1 MDSNSSPSSTGLNA
15 GMDAKR
21 IVGIA
26 YVVFAI
32 VGVLFFTSLIESI
45 FAALRWSNP
54 MLLGVDQLSPAS
66 LIAFL
71 ITAGIIIACCVN
83 KKVYSGSLDVATE
96 LKRVTWP
103 TLAET
108 KVSTIAVII
117 VSAIASIILF
127 GFDFISSKVMS
138 DWIPALLTWIA
149 SA

>member
-1 MDSNSSPSSTGLNA
+1 MDSSSTSTGLNG

-26 YVVFAI
+26 YAVFCI
-32 VGVLFFTSLIESI
+32 VGIFFFTSLIESI

-54 MLLGVDQLSPAS
+54 MLLGVEQLSPAS
-66 LIAFL
+66 LIALL
-71 ITAGIIIACCVN
+71 ISVGIVVACFVN
-83 KKVYSGSLDVATE
+83 KKVYAGSLDIATE

-117 VSAIASIILF
+117 VSVIASLILF
-127 GFDFISSKVMS
+127 FFDFVSSKIMS

-149 SA
+149 GT

>member
-1 MDSNSSPSSTGLNA
+1 MDSNSSPSSTSLNA

-32 VGVLFFTSLIESI
+32 VGVLFFTSLIEGV

-54 MLLGVDQLSPAS
+54 VLLGVDQLSPAS

-71 ITAGIIIACCVN
+71 VTTGIIVACCVN
-83 KKVYSGSLDVATE
+83 KRVYSGSLDIATE

-138 DWIPALLTWIA
+138 DWIPALLTWVA

>member
-1 MDSNSSPSSTGLNA
+1 MDSNSSPSSTSLNA

-26 YVVFAI
+26 YVVFAL
-32 VGVLFFTSLIESI
+32 VGVLFFTSLIEGV

-54 MLLGVDQLSPAS
+54 VLLGVDQLSPAS
-66 LIAFL
+66 LTAFL
-71 ITAGIIIACCVN
+71 VTAGIIVACCVN
-83 KKVYSGSLDVATE
+83 KRVYSGSLDIATE

-138 DWIPALLTWIA
+138 DWIPALLTWVA

>member
-66 LIAFL
+66 LIALL

>member
-1 MDSNSSPSSTGLNA
+1 MDSNSSPSSTSLNA

-26 YVVFAI
+26 YVVFAF
-32 VGVLFFTSLIESI
+32 VGVLFFTSLIEGV

-54 MLLGVDQLSPAS
+54 VLLGVDQLSPAS

-71 ITAGIIIACCVN
+71 VTAGIIVACCVN
-83 KKVYSGSLDVATE
+83 KRVYSGSLDIATE

-138 DWIPALLTWIA
+138 DWIPALLTWVA

>member
-1 MDSNSSPSSTGLNA
+1 MDSNSSPSSTSLNA

-32 VGVLFFTSLIESI
+32 VGVLFFTSLIEGV

-54 MLLGVDQLSPAS
+54 VLLGVDQLSPAS

-71 ITAGIIIACCVN
+71 VTAGIIVACCVN
-83 KKVYSGSLDVATE
+83 KRVYSGSLDIATE

-138 DWIPALLTWIA
+138 DWIPALLTWVA

>member
-1 MDSNSSPSSTGLNA
+1 
-15 GMDAKR
+15 MDAKR

-32 VGVLFFTSLIESI
+32 VGVLFFTSLIEGV

-54 MLLGVDQLSPAS
+54 VLLGVDQLSPAS

-71 ITAGIIIACCVN
+71 VTAGIIVACCVN
-83 KKVYSGSLDVATE
+83 KRVYSGSLDIATE

-138 DWIPALLTWIA
+138 DWIPALLTWVA

>member
-1 MDSNSSPSSTGLNA
+1 MDSNSSPSSTSLNA

-32 VGVLFFTSLIESI
+32 VGVLFFTSLIEGV

-54 MLLGVDQLSPAS
+54 VLLGVDQLSPAS
-66 LIAFL
+66 LVAFL
-71 ITAGIIIACCVN
+71 VTAGIIVACCVN
-83 KKVYSGSLDVATE
+83 KRVYSGSLDIATE

-138 DWIPALLTWIA
+138 DWIPALLTWVA

>member
-1 MDSNSSPSSTGLNA
+1 MDSNSSPSSTSLNA

-32 VGVLFFTSLIESI
+32 VGVLFFTSLIEGV

-54 MLLGVDQLSPAS
+54 VLLGVDQLSPAS

-71 ITAGIIIACCVN
+71 VTAGIIVACCVN
-83 KKVYSGSLDVATE
+83 RRVYSGSLDIATE

-138 DWIPALLTWIA
+138 DWIPALLTWVA

>member
-1 MDSNSSPSSTGLNA
+1 MDSNLSPSSTSLNA

-32 VGVLFFTSLIESI
+32 VGVLFFTSLIEGV

-54 MLLGVDQLSPAS
+54 VLLGVDQLSPAS

-71 ITAGIIIACCVN
+71 VTAGIIVACCVN
-83 KKVYSGSLDVATE
+83 KRVYSGSLDIATE

-138 DWIPALLTWIA
+138 DWIPALLTWVA